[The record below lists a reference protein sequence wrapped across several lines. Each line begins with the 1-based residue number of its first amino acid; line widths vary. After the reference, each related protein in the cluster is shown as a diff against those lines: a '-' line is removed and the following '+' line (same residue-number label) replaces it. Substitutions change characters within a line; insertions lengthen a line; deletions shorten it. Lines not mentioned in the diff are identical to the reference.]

1 MAETR
6 ESGKSTIM
14 ETIQLTIDESLLAEA
29 EQTAQALEMS
39 RSDFINTALE
49 RALLQKETI
58 ALERKHA
65 KGYALKPQ
73 LPDEIDEWENAREWG
88 EP

>member
-1 MAETR
+1 
-6 ESGKSTIM
+6 M

-29 EQTAQALEMS
+29 EQAARALDMS
-39 RSDFINTALE
+39 RSDFISAALE
-49 RALLQKETI
+49 RALLQRERI

-65 KGYALKPQ
+65 QGYALKPQ
-73 LPDEIDEWENAREWG
+73 LPDEIDEWEDAREWG